1 MNRLQITTGIYLSTK
16 YCINTTI
23 QGTRHFSIVVSL
35 FYGLA
40 ASQDFRNMSIL
51 AKAALLPL
59 VMWQEKFHKTMKISG
74 VRSARYVLSLEP
86 ANLRAFLK
94 VWCMALLPCCCFGK
108 LPRSLFR
115 TRYTCTKLS
124 CSLACHVK
132 SLWNFGKKISSQFS
146 CLFKYLEREQLCNPD
161 FLKLWS

>member
-1 MNRLQITTGIYLSTK
+1 MNRLQITTGIILSTK

-86 ANLRAFLK
+86 AKRAFLK

-108 LPRSLFR
+108 PSDP
-115 TRYTCTKLS
+115 
-124 CSLACHVK
+124 CSGHDILVQNSVA
-132 SLWNFGKKISSQFS
+132 LW
-146 CLFKYLEREQLCNPD
+146 RAT
-161 FLKLWS
+161 